1 MLFTLLVAWG
11 VITAVLIVVL
21 IYRSALATHE
31 DTQLFLDTAE
41 KSIVDEQREVSAK
54 IDRLGRPITV
64 LLFLSVTLLVVA
76 AGVWLWQGLRNF

>member
-11 VITAVLIVVL
+11 VITAVLIGAL

-41 KSIVDEQREVSAK
+41 KSIIDEQREVSAK
-54 IDRLGRPITV
+54 IDRLDRPITV
-64 LLFLSVTLLVVA
+64 LLVLSVTLLVVA
-76 AGVWLWQGLRNF
+76 AGVWLWQGLRSF